1 MRMLHV
7 ALTKR
12 VSTFLS
18 AWAPNRLGK
27 VTHLPSGESWA
38 VQRRLTEWLRLEER
52 MSRECGKAM
61 RHASVL
67 RSCVGSRRSGILRDA
82 PRRQMDRLQA
92 RLSEML
98 SDETLKSSAALQ
110 DFLGVQAPEMPS
122 SVRIVN
128 LIQGDEAQ
136 VHLEVH
142 TCDDTELAQ
151 AMATH
156 VDATVLLLSQ
166 STGVEDVELESFR
179 VPAASPATVAIA
191 GLQPSNMYEF
201 QVRAANS
208 VGSSASVCI
217 RILVPENADCETGI
231 AASTVPA
238 PAAPEAA
245 HALER
250 QSDDEGVATS
260 ASPVLSAPEAA
271 KALGRQSDDEGVA
284 PAATLAPALAAPEA
298 EAAPRALQ
306 WQADEGAGVAPA
318 TALAPALAA
327 PEAEAAPRALQRHA
341 DEGAGVAPAAALAPA
356 LAAPEAEAAPRALQ
370 RQADEGAGVAPAAA
384 LAPALAAPE
393 AEAAPR
399 ALQQQADEGAGVAPA
414 AALAPALAAPE
425 AEAAPRALQR
435 QADEGAGVAPAAA
448 LAPALAAPEAEAAP
462 RALQRQADEGA
473 GVAPA
478 AALAPAL
485 AAPEAEAAPRAL
497 QRQADEGAGVAPAAA
512 LAPAL
517 AAPEAEAAPRALQR
531 QADEGAG
538 VAPAAALA
546 PALAAPEAEA
556 APRALQRQ
564 AGEGAGAASS
574 AAPALAAPEEVQAL
588 ARPLGDEG
596 VAPAATLASALAVP
610 DQQQTAQGAGITTV
624 PIAETKAAAKSRE
637 EGQLKLKQPSPG
649 YARIGSIEVRVS
661 QLPENKAPGEA
672 LDALVLLQERYEIS
686 EQAALRLF
694 LGCNFDLQEAIRRY
708 DGILE
713 WRKLH
718 RADEL
723 RQELISQLQSCKE
736 LKPSFQQEVGKLVT
750 VNPCAL
756 MTTDGSPVT
765 LYHVGTA
772 QAAAAGK
779 ARDDQLQRWGV
790 FTSEYIDLWLTHQ
803 TAASGRLAGHVQIYD
818 LHNVSFWQVSSGA
831 LVEKF
836 RVLLGAG
843 QNYMEQVS
851 HIFVIRSGSIF
862 TMAWKFVKGWVSPRT
877 ASKIHVSSDIPRE
890 LLELLGPGSAL
901 PGLLQSPQWSAPV
914 LRPLAVSPA

>member
-1 MRMLHV
+1 MLGSLLTRSGLRPKQDAISLDLLNGIKERYDRFTESREQVIKRSRDVGKGAKNAVYALQREDFKKADQILSQCAKEAEAIFKEHV
-7 ALTKR
+7 LAAPTLRGGGFSAALEELAEAVSYRSFRKDRKLLNKAELQTATDLNFELTLPEYLGGILDLTGEVGRLAVRQASRGREAVHEVELCLACVEGVCCGIQERHEVGKELELVYLPGVGKKMFAAKATLLKIEGVLYELVWLQSHRRKR
-12 VSTFLS
+12 PTRPMT
-18 AWAPNRLGK
+18 ADGWKTANQ

-284 PAATLAPALAAPEA
+284 PAAT
-298 EAAPRALQ
+298 
-306 WQADEGAGVAPA
+306 
-318 TALAPALAA
+318 
-327 PEAEAAPRALQRHA
+327 
-341 DEGAGVAPAAALAPA
+341 
-356 LAAPEAEAAPRALQ
+356 
-370 RQADEGAGVAPAAA
+370 
-384 LAPALAAPE
+384 
-393 AEAAPR
+393 
-399 ALQQQADEGAGVAPA
+399 
-414 AALAPALAAPE
+414 
-425 AEAAPRALQR
+425 
-435 QADEGAGVAPAAA
+435 
-448 LAPALAAPEAEAAP
+448 
-462 RALQRQADEGA
+462 
-473 GVAPA
+473 
-478 AALAPAL
+478 
-485 AAPEAEAAPRAL
+485 
-497 QRQADEGAGVAPAAA
+497 

>member
-538 VAPAAALA
+538 VAPAA
-546 PALAAPEAEA
+546 
-556 APRALQRQ
+556 
-564 AGEGAGAASS
+564 
-574 AAPALAAPEEVQAL
+574 
-588 ARPLGDEG
+588 
-596 VAPAATLASALAVP
+596 TLASALAVP

>member
-318 TALAPALAA
+318 
-327 PEAEAAPRALQRHA
+327 
-341 DEGAGVAPAAALAPA
+341 
-356 LAAPEAEAAPRALQ
+356 
-370 RQADEGAGVAPAAA
+370 
-384 LAPALAAPE
+384 
-393 AEAAPR
+393 
-399 ALQQQADEGAGVAPA
+399 

-531 QADEGAG
+531 QADEGA
-538 VAPAAALA
+538 
-546 PALAAPEAEA
+546 
-556 APRALQRQ
+556 
-564 AGEGAGAASS
+564 
-574 AAPALAAPEEVQAL
+574 
-588 ARPLGDEG
+588 G

>member
-318 TALAPALAA
+318 
-327 PEAEAAPRALQRHA
+327 
-341 DEGAGVAPAAALAPA
+341 AALAPA

-399 ALQQQADEGAGVAPA
+399 ALQRQADEGAGVAPA

-610 DQQQTAQGAGITTV
+610 DQQQTAQGA
-624 PIAETKAAAKSRE
+624 
-637 EGQLKLKQPSPG
+637 GQLKLKQPSPG